1 MEETHVINQVKED
14 TCFVSQD
21 VKQDMEIAALSG
33 EKNTIVKN
41 YVLPDFNN
49 IRRGY
54 NTYNGLEYL
63 YKTIFQVYSRTRK

>member
-21 VKQDMEIAALSG
+21 LKEDMKISTLGSD
-33 EKNTIVKN
+33 KNTIVTN

-54 NTYNGLEYL
+54 L
-63 YKTIFQVYSRTRK
+63 KTKKKVPI